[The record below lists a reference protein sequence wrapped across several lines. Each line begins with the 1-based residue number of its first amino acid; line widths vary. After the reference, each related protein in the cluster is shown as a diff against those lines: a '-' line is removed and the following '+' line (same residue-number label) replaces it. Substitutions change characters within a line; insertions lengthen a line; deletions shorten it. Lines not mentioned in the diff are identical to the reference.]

1 MKKSAACLLLAALG
15 LGLLIRRLRRD
26 WWKA

>member
-1 MKKSAACLLLAALG
+1 MKKSAVCLLQAALG